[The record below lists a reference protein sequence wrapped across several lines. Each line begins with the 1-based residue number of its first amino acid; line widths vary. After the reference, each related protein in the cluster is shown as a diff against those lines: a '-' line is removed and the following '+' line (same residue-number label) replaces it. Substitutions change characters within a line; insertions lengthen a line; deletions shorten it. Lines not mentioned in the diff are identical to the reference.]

1 MADLRPSKSKILA
14 IGLTF
19 ALTLIFSI
27 NSNATNSAN
36 ANVLNNWY
44 VLTWG
49 KQPKMYQV
57 NKSTGALTLI
67 AQATQDTGSDNNTG
81 AAGFDV
87 DATNSVGYFIP
98 YSNNP
103 ASLWKVDLVSGQFT
117 YIANSDA
124 VSVTALDIGNNGDVW
139 IAADNLD
146 GQGRGF
152 GRVNVSTG
160 DATFLTAG
168 PERIAALATAANGTL
183 YAFSYSAKIY
193 TVNTSNYSFT
203 QVGTLPSNILAA
215 DIDDS
220 GDIILTDWSG
230 NISKYDL
237 DTNTS
242 TSLFQARDSN
252 NQIISTEAL
261 GVGGPTN
268 GQTLTQAVTNPQ
280 GNSQPTG
287 TAAAAPIVAT
297 DLGNV
302 TFSPNSSRLSN
313 NTKDQ
318 LRKFVQSHQTAKS
331 YKAIGYVQF
340 YKGTKQDARLAL
352 ARANA
357 VKEYLKSIGVTL
369 EIATEEGIAPQDI
382 SKKSQ
387 ARMVRLLAYGS

>member
-1 MADLRPSKSKILA
+1 LDLENVLADLRPSKSKILA

-19 ALTLIFSI
+19 VLTLIFSI

-67 AQATQDTGSDNNTG
+67 AQATQDTGSNANTG

-124 VSVTALDIGNNGDVW
+124 LSVTALDIGNNGDVW

-193 TVNTSNYSFT
+193 TVNTSNYAFT
-203 QVGTLPSNILAA
+203 QVGTLPSNIYAA

-287 TAAAAPIVAT
+287 TAAAPIVAT

-318 LRKFVQSHQTAKS
+318 LRKFVQSHQTAK
-331 YKAIGYVQF
+331 
-340 YKGTKQDARLAL
+340 
-352 ARANA
+352 
-357 VKEYLKSIGVTL
+357 
-369 EIATEEGIAPQDI
+369 
-382 SKKSQ
+382 
-387 ARMVRLLAYGS
+387 